1 MLRNLF
7 KSCAGF
13 FFIFLFFF
21 SAQVSAQLVS
31 TISTSKEEQLI
42 KKFNHF
48 SMVETEVDLAVG
60 QKCVAAKNISDLPL
74 LFFNEAVFT
83 TSRAIEVHFM
93 DANSENMVLEHNKS
107 ENDIFFVKSRF
118 VTTAPR
124 KSWFVLLDGH
134 SIVLKNCSTKQFL
147 ALNNEGDFYPVK
159 EVAEASRFELI
170 HHF

>member
-1 MLRNLF
+1 MLRNLL

-13 FFIFLFFF
+13 IFIFLLLF
-21 SAQVSAQLVS
+21 SAQVSAQLVN
-31 TISTSKEEQLI
+31 TISTSKEDQLI

-60 QKCVAAKNISDLPL
+60 PKCVAAKNISDLPL

-83 TSRAIEVHFM
+83 PSRAIEIHFM
-93 DANSENMVLEHNKS
+93 NANSENMVLEHNKS
-107 ENDIFFVKSRF
+107 ESDIFFVKSRF
-118 VTTAPR
+118 VTTAPT

-134 SIVLKNCSTKQFL
+134 SIVLKNCSSKQYL
-147 ALNNEGDFYPVK
+147 ALNDEGDFYPV
-159 EVAEASRFELI
+159 VDVTEASRFELL